1 MDEEPMNEPTTASSP
16 EVAVAQLSALD
27 AAFLELE
34 SDSSHLHG
42 VGVIHLVPGAK
53 ELTIEE
59 LRALVG
65 GRLDRLDV
73 FRRRLLTVPGGLDRP
88 YWVDSAPE
96 LASHVHEV
104 DVRDRD
110 GGFEAFCSELASS
123 RLDRSRHLWELWLVH
138 GSGRDRQ
145 SLVVKIHHSLC
156 DGIGSLAL
164 VAQLL
169 DTDPD
174 GGDDAGHAADRI
186 ADGVAPGPFE
196 LLRRGAANVARRSAG
211 IVGATVDLTASVAR
225 LVHVVTST
233 DEDVAAPLATP
244 VLPYQGA
251 LSARRSAVLRELPL
265 DRVKAVAHAADAH
278 VNDVVLTVVTGTLR
292 RWLLAS
298 DSLPDRA
305 AVAAVPVSTRTPEQL
320 FEPGNHVSAYFAHL
334 PVHLESVRD
343 RLELV
348 VASSNSGKAVHQ
360 ALGPATLEHL
370 TGMLL
375 PVLTAL
381 PVAAYRRFRLAD
393 RHPAPVN
400 LVVSDVPG
408 PSIPLYL
415 AGRQAE
421 AFYALGPVFDGVGL
435 NITAVSYH
443 GVIGVGYVTCPD
455 RLDDLAELA
464 DHQFAAF
471 EELAEAYG
479 V

>member
-1 MDEEPMNEPTTASSP
+1 MDEEPMDEPTTASSA
-16 EVAVAQLSALD
+16 EVVVAQLSALD

-34 SDSSHLHG
+34 SDSGHLHG
-42 VGVIHLVPGAK
+42 VGVIHLVPGAPRLTLE
-53 ELTIEE
+53 ELT
-59 LRALVG
+59 ALVG

-88 YWVDSAPE
+88 YWVDSTPE
-96 LASHVHEV
+96 LASHLHEV
-104 DVRDRD
+104 DVSDRD
-110 GGFEAFCSELASS
+110 GGFEGFCSELASS

-138 GSGRDRQ
+138 GSGPERQ

-174 GGDDAGHAADRI
+174 GIDDAGST
-186 ADGVAPGPFE
+186 ADGIAEGELPGPFG
-196 LLRRGAANVARRSAG
+196 LLTRSAANVARRSVG
-211 IVGATVDLTASVAR
+211 IVGATADLATSVVR
-225 LVHVVTST
+225 LVRVVTST

-251 LSARRSAVLRELPL
+251 LSARRSTALRELPL
-265 DRVKAVAHAADAH
+265 DRVKAVAHAAGAH
-278 VNDVVLTVVTGTLR
+278 VNDVVLAVVTGTLR
-292 RWLLAS
+292 RWLIAS
-298 DSLPDRA
+298 DAVPDRA
-305 AVAAVPVSTRTPEQL
+305 AVAAVPVSTRSPEQL

-334 PVHLESVRD
+334 PVHLERARD
-343 RLELV
+343 RLDLV
-348 VASSNSGKAVHQ
+348 VSSSNSGKAVHR
-360 ALGPATLEHL
+360 AVGPATLEHL
-370 TGMLL
+370 TGLLL
-375 PVLTAL
+375 PVLTVL

-435 NITAVSYH
+435 NITAVSYN

-455 RLDDLAELA
+455 LLEDIGALA
-464 DHQFAAF
+464 DHQVAAF